1 MSERETGNE
10 ASVEMEG
17 REPEVLDAQPDAFEV
32 QLTQALRRVDAPEG
46 FAARV
51 MGRTSSPAKV
61 VTMRSRFATLRIRTW
76 VGGAIAAMLALGVF
90 GVEQAHVRHEREQ
103 AALAQQQFETATR
116 ITDQALEHAREQLA
130 RAGILQDLG
139 LQEE

>member
-10 ASVEMEG
+10 TRIGMGG
-17 REPEVLDAQPDAFEV
+17 REPEALDAQPDALEV
-32 QLTQALRRVDAPEG
+32 QLTQALRPVDAPEG

-51 MGRTSSPAKV
+51 MERTGSSAKV
-61 VTMRSRFATLRIRTW
+61 VAIRPRFATLRVRTW
-76 VGGAIAAMLALGVF
+76 AGGAIAAMLALGVF
-90 GVEQAHVRHEREQ
+90 GAEQAHVRHEREQ

-130 RAGILQDLG
+130 RAGVLQDLG